1 MQNPYLRA
9 LFEPIQKAPQLGG
22 VPPLTPSDAYAM
34 AEMTEDEFI
43 ESLDSLEIDDDDIL
57 DLLLEE
63 EGNILP
69 DNLISDPV
77 FPVFLEPEPE
87 PAPEPAPCIT
97 YNYIEY
103 GAEYY
108 ELEKINEVQPVIK
121 YDDLQAFAEDSILNL
136 RWIQNKTKEGGAQ
149 KKVRDHKAPNNILIT
164 RIWQRY
170 AKHKIPYRTYTQCT
184 QNALLSRLNIDNGL
198 YEIIDNY
205 PFKPYFDIDQPYT
218 GGTLE
223 INDHLPQYI
232 NVLNELF
239 KNADFA
245 ICGNITTEKISFH
258 IVIHNYLVR
267 DKDERDQLKTI
278 AEHIN
283 ADDKVYTSGRLMR
296 QINQNKPLQTRPLR
310 IIQGE
315 PKKHI
320 ITAFFEPNALQ
331 FPEWRDDLKNNDSD
345 HLTTIKMAIQVQ
357 KMNTSFNIANQPRA
371 VLNKS
376 IDFDIFTASPLELLQ
391 IAPLTDRHGH
401 EYTARIATFCYYNGV
416 QFDEFFKWRI
426 ENKRLKTEE
435 TEESARKRWRDLWDY
450 KVKNYKPMNIQNL
463 IWLILQDCPSLHTD
477 RFFGACKRLL
487 TINNAQGVENLKVDQ
502 LTAEIFS
509 EMPNKYICVK
519 IGMSGGKT
527 YNTMKYLK
535 ECAGAWAWLSPNIA
549 LAMNTHHRMTADN
562 MDVLNYNEH
571 KGANRPN
578 VKKADAVICC
588 LNSIYLLADPYDPKY
603 MEGKNYDTII
613 IDEID
618 TFLLKWHDNGT
629 LNNAK
634 TDKRALWHKFIRLLR
649 NAKKVIFLDAFL
661 SRITL
666 DFIKA
671 IEADTGGRPPLTP
684 ATVCNRIPLIITRTI
699 EETPRKVQFLEN
711 KSKFDADLI
720 SDLIAGKK
728 LFIFYPYKNRQEH
741 KNYLSMEE
749 LNDFLKETI
758 KTATGREL
766 KSKYYHGETD
776 QKQGKDLY
784 NVNESWEGLDFVIC
798 NNKITVGVSFEGIT
812 PFDRVYIGVAG
823 MNSPRDILQVSYRPR
838 QLNDELVKICF
849 FDRFNTRPNFKAD
862 EKYIVSETGEN
873 CPIYDILVNN
883 IIAEKYS
890 PLQQTTLLFATM
902 AKYKIIDG
910 NDEADEIIKK
920 KIKIYLDQNQVKY
933 TFTSIKDIDQ
943 QIAEEY
949 HLLQIYKGE
958 ATIREQMEYKK
969 YKFRSEFIDLEKYL
983 LASVC
988 TSTADDIKAFID
1000 YLNACEELRQ
1010 LQEKTGE
1017 IYEMPELPT
1026 ELKECKSW
1034 FNEYEIKIAI
1044 IWDCRAFESMEALQ
1058 DIIYN
1063 TDSRD
1068 YKIFKMFKNMFDGEL
1083 IPTAEQLNAIIKKK
1097 IKLDDDLL
1105 NLIFGDRFRTL
1116 TKKSSTIHI
1125 IKGYY
1130 NMTLKRNIIKS
1141 KRDKGNHN
1149 TASIHAKSETII
1161 ACILQLQRQKMG
1173 NFCTTEA
1180 SNDQE
1185 TATDEQINKLLN
1197 VDNDDDDDITTNEDY

>member
-1 MQNPYLRA
+1 MNNPYLMA
-9 LFEPIQKAPQLGG
+9 MFEPIQKP
-22 VPPLTPSDAYAM
+22 
-34 AEMTEDEFI
+34 EMTEDEFI
-43 ESLDSLEIDDDDIL
+43 ESLADIL
-57 DLLLEE
+57 DEE
-63 EGNILP
+63 EESDELP

-77 FPVFLEPEPE
+77 FPVFPYPEPEPE
-87 PAPEPAPCIT
+87 PAPTPSPLIIGDAYAMAPTPSPCIA

-108 ELEKINEVQPVIK
+108 PKADPATVCNRIIK
-121 YDDLQAFAEDSILNL
+121 YDNLQGFAEIDVLGLKSL
-136 RWIQNKTKEGGAQ
+136 QNKTADGGAQ
-149 KKVRDHKAPNNILIT
+149 KKIREHKLPNNILIA

-170 AKHKIPYRTYTQCT
+170 EGRKVFRTYAQCT
-184 QNALLSRLNIDNGL
+184 QNELLERLKVDNGL
-198 YEIIDNY
+198 YEIIDKY
-205 PFKPYFDIDQPYT
+205 PFKPYFDIDEPNT
-218 GGTLE
+218 STNLE
-223 INDHLPQYI
+223 IIAHLPKYI
-232 NVLNELF
+232 DVLNELF

-245 ICGNITTEKISFH
+245 ICGNITDDKISFH

-267 DKDERDQLKTI
+267 DPDERDQLKII
-278 AEHIN
+278 AGHIN
-283 ADDKVYTSGRLMR
+283 ADDKVYTNGRLMR
-296 QINQNKPLQTRPLR
+296 QINQNKQLQTRPLR

-331 FPEWRDDLKNNDSD
+331 FPEWRDDLKNNDSE

-357 KMNTSFNIANQPRA
+357 KMTTSFNIANQPRA

-391 IAPLTDRHGH
+391 IAPLTDQHDH
-401 EYTARIATFCYYNGV
+401 AYTARIATFCYYNGV
-416 QFDEFFKWRI
+416 PFDEFFKWRI
-426 ENKRLKTEE
+426 ENKKLNNE
-435 TEESARKRWRDLWDY
+435 TEESARKRWRDWWDY
-450 KVKNYKPMNIQNL
+450 KAIKYTAMNIQNL

-477 RFFGACKRLL
+477 KHFGACKRLL
-487 TINNAQGVENLKVDQ
+487 NIDNMQGVDYLKVDQ
-502 LTAEIFS
+502 LTADIFTS
-509 EMPNKYICVK
+509 VPNKYVCVK

-535 ECAGAWAWLSPNIA
+535 EHTGAWAWLSPNIA
-549 LAMNTHHRMTADN
+549 LAMNTHHRMTADG
-562 MDVLNYNEH
+562 MEVLNYKEYTGLNSVEI
-571 KGANRPN
+571 
-578 VKKADAVICC
+578 KKADAVICC
-588 LNSIYLLADPYDPKY
+588 LNSIHYLADPYDPKY
-603 MEGKNYDTII
+603 MEGKNYRTII

-618 TFLLKWHDNGT
+618 TFLLKWHDNST
-629 LNNAK
+629 LNNTK

-649 NAKKVIFLDAFL
+649 NAEKVIFLDAFL

-671 IEADTGGRPPLTP
+671 IEADNG
-684 ATVCNRIPLIITRTI
+684 ATVCNRIPLIITRNI
-699 EETPRKVQFLEN
+699 EKTPRKVQFLEN
-711 KSKFDADLI
+711 KTKFDADLVA
-720 SDLIAGKK
+720 DLIAGKK

-741 KNYLSMEE
+741 KHYFSMEE
-749 LNDFLKETI
+749 LDDFLKKAVKE
-758 KTATGREL
+758 ATGREL
-766 KSKYYHGETD
+766 KSKYYHGDTD
-776 QKQGKDLY
+776 LKQNKDLY

-873 CPIYDILVNN
+873 CSIYDNLVNN
-883 IIAEKYS
+883 IIAEKNS
-890 PLQQTTLLFATM
+890 PIQQTVLLFATM
-902 AKYKIIDG
+902 AKYEIIDG

-949 HLLQIYKGE
+949 HLIQIYKGE

-983 LASVC
+983 EANAC
-988 TSTADDIKAFID
+988 AIDDIKIFID
-1000 YLNACEELRQ
+1000 YRNERERLTQ
-1010 LQEKTGE
+1010 LQEKTTLLEKGLTPKE
-1017 IYEMPELPT
+1017 GDAYAMAYEMPELPT
-1026 ELKECKSW
+1026 EAKECQLW
-1034 FNEYEIKIAI
+1034 FKEYEIKIAI
-1044 IWDCRAFESMEALQ
+1044 IWDCRAFESMDALQ

-1068 YKIFKMFKNMFDGEL
+1068 YKIFNTFKNMFDGEL
-1083 IPTAEQLNAIIKKK
+1083 IPTAEQLNVIIKKK

-1149 TASIHAKSETII
+1149 TASIHAKSETILM
-1161 ACILQLQRQKMG
+1161 CILELQRQKMG

-1185 TATDEQINKLLN
+1185 TATDEQINKLLKVCN
-1197 VDNDDDDDITTNEDY
+1197 DNDDITTNEDY